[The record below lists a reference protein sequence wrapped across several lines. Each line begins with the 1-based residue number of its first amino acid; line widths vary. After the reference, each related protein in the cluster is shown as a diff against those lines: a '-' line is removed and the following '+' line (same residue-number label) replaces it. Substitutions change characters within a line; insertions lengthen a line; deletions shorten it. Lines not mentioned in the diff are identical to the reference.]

1 MNRTS
6 VESAFAKLIV
16 IFTLAIH
23 LIWQAPLALAEQRI
37 VSLAPSIT
45 ETLFILGA
53 GSDVVGVTR
62 YCDFPDAA
70 KKLPRL
76 GGPHDLNIE
85 ALISLKPSLVLTLG
99 EHAGL
104 TEKLKLL
111 SVRTIST
118 TNESLDE
125 IFDSITTI
133 GAAISQSSNASRLIE
148 SLSSKIELLK
158 AKSKTRKPIRAMV
171 IVGRSSG
178 DEQSGIFV
186 AGQNSVYNDLLSIVG
201 VTNVFEKLS
210 GYPQISAESILLS
223 KPEIIFDVS
232 VRAPSSENWLSKML
246 PNTSL
251 YHLGFDY
258 MYSPGPRIV
267 QAASAFDDAITKHLA
282 KVGNRD

>member
-1 MNRTS
+1 MDRTS
-6 VESAFAKLIV
+6 AERVFSKP
-16 IFTLAIH
+16 LAIFAMAMH
-23 LIWQAPLALAEQRI
+23 LIWQAPLSLAEQRI

-62 YCDFPDAA
+62 YCDFPNAA

-104 TEKLKLL
+104 TEKLRLL

-133 GAAISQSSNASRLIE
+133 GAAISQSSNAAKLVN
-148 SLSSKIELLK
+148 SLSHKIELLK
-158 AKSKTRKPIRAMV
+158 TKSKTRKSIRAMV

-186 AGQNSVYNDLLSIVG
+186 AGQNSIYNDLLNIVG
-201 VTNVFEKLS
+201 ATNVFEKLS

-223 KPEIIFDVS
+223 KPTIIFDVS
-232 VRAPSSENWLSKML
+232 VAPPSSENWLSQML

-251 YHLGFDY
+251 HHLGFDY